1 MALEWHGSDRAAR
14 VVVIDDDED
23 FRLFVETML
32 QAIDGF
38 TVVGTAGDGAE
49 GAAVVGRTRPD
60 IVVLDLQMPVV
71 DGMTARPELRRL
83 VPEARIVVVSAFP
96 DLVTLIDV
104 LDRGADLYLD
114 KGRAYEEIVPALLAA
129 AEVRA

>member
-38 TVVGTAGDGAE
+38 TVVG
-49 GAAVVGRTRPD
+49 RTRPD

-71 DGMTARPELRRL
+71 DGMTALPELRRL

-114 KGRAYEEIVPALLAA
+114 KGRAWEEIVPALIAA
-129 AEVRA
+129 AEASA